1 MDVEFFVNFF
11 WFLAILTAVLYIA
24 KKRSK
29 KKKQFNILNLTFRIS
44 FLISISLIVLCLYLL
59 TFKS

>member
-1 MDVEFFVNFF
+1 MDIELVVNFF
-11 WFLAILTAVLYIA
+11 WFLTILTAVLYIA

>member
-1 MDVEFFVNFF
+1 MDAELVVNSF
-11 WFLAILTAVLYIA
+11 WFLTILTAVLYIA